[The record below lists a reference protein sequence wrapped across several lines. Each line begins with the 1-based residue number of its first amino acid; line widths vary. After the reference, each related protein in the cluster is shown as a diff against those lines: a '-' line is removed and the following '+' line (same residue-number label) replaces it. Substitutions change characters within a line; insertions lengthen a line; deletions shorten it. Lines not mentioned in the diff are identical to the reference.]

1 MTIINGMS
9 DSIKGKLA
17 SFENYLKNFSDS
29 QNTKENIYKN
39 FDKEKL
45 LNKKTNR
52 NRGIN
57 YIYNKNLLI

>member
-9 DSIKGKLA
+9 DSIKGKFA

-29 QNTKENIYKN
+29 QNTKDNILKN
-39 FDKEKL
+39 FDKERL

-52 NRGIN
+52 NRGI
-57 YIYNKNLLI
+57 